1 MTTTTRWSDRQRSLD
16 QPPRRHA
23 RGENDTVEG
32 QHVVRFDRP
41 ERVLHWVSATAVLI
55 AVATGAVLYV
65 EPLAVAVGRRELVK
79 NLHVIAGF
87 AAVVPFLVVMSGP
100 WRAGL
105 QRDVQRFSL
114 WHDDDV
120 RFLRRKTRP
129 GSETGKFNGG
139 QKLNAVLMSSALAV
153 MAMTGSIMKWFGPF
167 PLEWRSGATF
177 VHDWVSFGLWFLIPA
192 HIIKAIITPGA
203 VTGMWTGWVRRAEAE
218 ARPRW
223 WASVTDR
230 ASTSDD
236 G

>member
-1 MTTTTRWSDRQRSLD
+1 MTATTRWSDRQRSLD
-16 QPPRRHA
+16 HPPRPHA
-23 RGENDTVEG
+23 HGENDRAEG
-32 QHVVRFDRP
+32 GFVVRFARS
-41 ERVLHWVSATAVLI
+41 ERIVHWVSATAVLV
-55 AVATGAVLYV
+55 AVATGAILYV
-65 EPLAVAVGRRELVK
+65 EPLAVAIGRRELVK
-79 NLHVIAGF
+79 NLHVISGF
-87 AAVVPFLVVMSGP
+87 AGVVPFLVVMSGP
-100 WRAGL
+100 WRASL

-120 RFLRRKTRP
+120 RFLRRKTRH

-153 MAMTGSIMKWFGPF
+153 MVMTGTIMKWFGPF

-203 VTGMWTGWVRRAEAE
+203 VKSMWTGWVRRDEAE

-223 WASVTDR
+223 WESITDR
-230 ASTSDD
+230 AGTSDD